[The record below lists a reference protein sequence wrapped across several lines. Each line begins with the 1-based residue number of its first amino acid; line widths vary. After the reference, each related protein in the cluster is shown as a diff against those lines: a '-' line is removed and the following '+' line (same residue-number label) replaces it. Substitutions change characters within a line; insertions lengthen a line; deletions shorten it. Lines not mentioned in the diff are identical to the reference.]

1 MRWVDRTGAAADPSA
16 GSALPMQ
23 RLYGI
28 YMTAIASAG
37 YSR

>member
-1 MRWVDRTGAAADPSA
+1 MRWVYRTGAAADPSA

-28 YMTAIASAG
+28 YMTAITSTG